1 MEMLQNV
8 INIREAI
15 STVINIGEASKLEE
29 DLSRLQV
36 SLDKARAVIYRGEW
50 GRFKNKDLA
59 ALLWHLKDATYDA
72 EDLLR
77 ESNDQVLRQKMEDAD
92 RSLVGQL
99 LSSSLNGVQ
108 TLIGGS
114 KTRIKEVQDKLNKA
128 VADLEG
134 ELNSVGLNFGIVQH
148 MPATSSVIG
157 VPQVFGRD
165 EERDLV
171 IEKLGV
177 MIGRD
182 NERDLVIEKMGVP
195 LTRFAAAR
203 AKGKR
208 TAGGTV
214 AKSASTPKRLKGESS
229 RAGPRISQS
238 KYIGNVSIL
247 PIFGIGGV
255 GKTTLAQYIY
265 NDERVSSHIRMRTWV
280 CVSDLFDKKRIIEEI
295 FRSITKKDSSQHSSN
310 DLQEE
315 LKKKLKSQKF
325 LLVLDDIW
333 SITNRE
339 WEELNALLKDR
350 LKGSMILVTTR
361 LEIVANLV
369 CTNNFKPFELKGL
382 DEDKFWNF
390 FKDCAFGQKRPAD
403 SECNNLHEIGQSI
416 ASRLCGSPLA
426 AKTLGRLLNMELTV
440 RHWET
445 IEKSELWELPHQENE
460 ILPALQLS
468 YLYLPREL
476 KRCFAFCSMFPKDYS
491 FERDEIVDIWVA
503 ESLVELVSGERTRPE
518 DIGIRYLDDLR
529 SRFLLQSDPK
539 YPDESRYVM
548 HDLIHDMAQS
558 VSVNECLLLQDL
570 SSRNEGRKL
579 HAVRHMSVQVADES
593 LKSEL
598 RDIQYLNKLHSLR
611 FGINLKGCKLV
622 KLPESIGELH
632 SLRYL
637 DISHSRV
644 KELPEKFWRLY
655 SLQVVDASRLSLR
668 VISPDVT
675 KLINLRRLALP
686 ADCALKLSVL
696 TGLGNLSRLRNLR
709 YFTVAP
715 KNGREIGELKDMDKL
730 SGTLTIKSICNV
742 KSKEEASEA
751 RLVDKQYLKAL
762 DLQWRD
768 SDGYYVISS
777 ENGVL
782 EGLRPPRRI
791 ERLKVKNFRGDSFC
805 PSWFKPESLPTIRSL
820 ELFSCHSLK
829 SLSIPSLPSLEH
841 LMLEWVRVEELTVF
855 ADDAPS
861 GSTDCD
867 RTQHPSRSNGI
878 VCFRG
883 LTSVCL
889 VNCRKLRNLDQFLSP
904 DYLPSIKS
912 IEIRYCISLVSVPSF
927 VGFGRLQDLKIW
939 GCYKVYP
946 QEMVLPSSLQRL
958 SIGNCGELD
967 RSFPTCLQAL
977 TSLTVLHLDRC
988 KNMESIPIGTNFQ
1001 VQYLL
1006 LKNCLKLSSIGGAH
1020 ALSSLRY
1027 VSILECPELLHQVQ
1041 QPFERDLM
1049 TKDESEL
1056 LHKFLQ
1062 LRTIFYY

>member
-1 MEMLQNV
+1 MEMLQSV
-8 INIREAI
+8 INIREAV
-15 STVINIGEASKLEE
+15 STVINFGEARKLEK
-29 DLSRLQV
+29 DLSCLQV
-36 SLDKARAVIYRGEW
+36 SLDKARAVIYRGKW

-77 ESNDQVLRQKMEDAD
+77 ESNDQVLQQKMEDAD
-92 RSLVGQL
+92 RSLAGQFF
-99 LSSSLNGVQ
+99 SSSLNVVQ

-128 VADLEG
+128 VDDLEG
-134 ELNSVGLNFGIVQH
+134 ELNSVSLNFEIVQH
-148 MPATSSVIG
+148 MPVTSSVIG

-195 LTRFAAAR
+195 LTRFVAAR

-208 TAGGTV
+208 AAGGTV

-238 KYIGNVSIL
+238 KCIGNVSIL
-247 PIFGIGGV
+247 PIFGI
-255 GKTTLAQYIY
+255 
-265 NDERVSSHIRMRTWV
+265 
-280 CVSDLFDKKRIIEEI
+280 DLFDKKRIIEEI
-295 FRSITKKDSSQHSSN
+295 FKSITKKDSSQHSSN

-339 WEELNALLKDR
+339 WEELNALLKDG

-361 LEIVANLV
+361 LQNVANLV
-369 CTNNFKPFELKGL
+369 CTNNFEPFELKGL

-403 SECNNLHEIGQSI
+403 SECNNLHKIGQSI

-426 AKTLGRLLNMELTV
+426 AKTLRRLLNMELTV

-476 KRCFAFCSMFPKDYS
+476 RRCFAFCSMFPKDYS

-529 SRFLLQSDPK
+529 SRFLLQIDPK

-579 HAVRHMSVQVADES
+579 HAVCHMSVQVADES

-611 FGINLKGCKLV
+611 LGINLKVEITWFNQLSNILFMSLQGCKLV
-622 KLPESIGELH
+622 KLPESI
-632 SLRYL
+632 
-637 DISHSRV
+637 V
-644 KELPEKFWRLY
+644 
-655 SLQVVDASRLSLR
+655 A
-668 VISPDVT
+668 
-675 KLINLRRLALP
+675 
-686 ADCALKLSVL
+686 
-696 TGLGNLSRLRNLR
+696 LRNGW
-709 YFTVAP
+709 
-715 KNGREIGELKDMDKL
+715 KIGELKDMDKL

-742 KSKEEASEA
+742 KSKEEACEA
-751 RLVDKQYLKAL
+751 RLVDKQYLKTL
-762 DLQWRD
+762 DLWWRD
-768 SDGYYVISS
+768 SD
-777 ENGVL
+777 
-782 EGLRPPRRI
+782 
-791 ERLKVKNFRGDSFC
+791 
-805 PSWFKPESLPTIRSL
+805 
-820 ELFSCHSLK
+820 
-829 SLSIPSLPSLEH
+829 
-841 LMLEWVRVEELTVF
+841 
-855 ADDAPS
+855 
-861 GSTDCD
+861 
-867 RTQHPSRSNGI
+867 
-878 VCFRG
+878 
-883 LTSVCL
+883 
-889 VNCRKLRNLDQFLSP
+889 
-904 DYLPSIKS
+904 
-912 IEIRYCISLVSVPSF
+912 
-927 VGFGRLQDLKIW
+927 
-939 GCYKVYP
+939 
-946 QEMVLPSSLQRL
+946 
-958 SIGNCGELD
+958 
-967 RSFPTCLQAL
+967 
-977 TSLTVLHLDRC
+977 
-988 KNMESIPIGTNFQ
+988 
-1001 VQYLL
+1001 
-1006 LKNCLKLSSIGGAH
+1006 
-1020 ALSSLRY
+1020 
-1027 VSILECPELLHQVQ
+1027 
-1041 QPFERDLM
+1041 
-1049 TKDESEL
+1049 
-1056 LHKFLQ
+1056 
-1062 LRTIFYY
+1062 

>member
-1 MEMLQNV
+1 MEMLQSL
-8 INIREAI
+8 INIREAV
-15 STVINIGEASKLEE
+15 STVINFGEASKLEK
-29 DLSRLQV
+29 DLSCLQV

-59 ALLWHLKDATYDA
+59 ALLWHLKEATYDA

-92 RSLVGQL
+92 RSLAGQFF
-99 LSSSLNGVQ
+99 SSSLNVVQ

-195 LTRFAAAR
+195 LTRFVAAG

-208 TAGGTV
+208 AAGGTV

-229 RAGPRISQS
+229 RAGPIISQS
-238 KYIGNVSIL
+238 KCIGNVSIL

-265 NDERVSSHIRMRTWV
+265 NDERVRSHFRMRTWV

-295 FRSITKKDSSQHSSN
+295 FKSITKKDSSQHSSN

-339 WEELNALLKDR
+339 WEELNALLKDG

-361 LEIVANLV
+361 LQNVANLV
-369 CTNNFKPFELKGL
+369 CTNNFEPFELKGL

-390 FKDCAFGQKRPAD
+390 FKNCAFGQKRPAD

-426 AKTLGRLLNMELTV
+426 AKTLGRLLNMELT
-440 RHWET
+440 
-445 IEKSELWELPHQENE
+445 
-460 ILPALQLS
+460 
-468 YLYLPREL
+468 
-476 KRCFAFCSMFPKDYS
+476 
-491 FERDEIVDIWVA
+491 
-503 ESLVELVSGERTRPE
+503 SLVELVSGERTRPE

-539 YPDESRYVM
+539 YPDKSRYVM

-579 HAVRHMSVQVADES
+579 HAVRHMSVLVADES
-593 LKSEL
+593 LNNEL
-598 RDIQYLNKLHSLR
+598 RDIQYLNKLHSLW
-611 FGINLKGCKLV
+611 FGISLKVEITWFNQLSNILFMSLKGCKLV

-655 SLQVVDASRLSLR
+655 SLQVVDASRSSLR

-686 ADCALKLSVL
+686 DYCALKLSVL
-696 TGLGNLSRLRNLR
+696 TRLGNLSRLRNLK

-715 KNGREIGELKDMDKL
+715 RNGREIGELKDMDKL

-762 DLQWRD
+762 ELRWRE
-768 SDGYYVISS
+768 SDGYNVMSS

-782 EGLRPPRRI
+782 EGLCPPRRI
-791 ERLKVKNFRGDSFC
+791 ERLVVINFRGDSFC
-805 PSWFKPESLPTIRSL
+805 PS
-820 ELFSCHSLK
+820 
-829 SLSIPSLPSLEH
+829 
-841 LMLEWVRVEELTVF
+841 
-855 ADDAPS
+855 
-861 GSTDCD
+861 
-867 RTQHPSRSNGI
+867 
-878 VCFRG
+878 
-883 LTSVCL
+883 
-889 VNCRKLRNLDQFLSP
+889 
-904 DYLPSIKS
+904 
-912 IEIRYCISLVSVPSF
+912 
-927 VGFGRLQDLKIW
+927 
-939 GCYKVYP
+939 
-946 QEMVLPSSLQRL
+946 
-958 SIGNCGELD
+958 
-967 RSFPTCLQAL
+967 
-977 TSLTVLHLDRC
+977 
-988 KNMESIPIGTNFQ
+988 
-1001 VQYLL
+1001 
-1006 LKNCLKLSSIGGAH
+1006 
-1020 ALSSLRY
+1020 
-1027 VSILECPELLHQVQ
+1027 
-1041 QPFERDLM
+1041 
-1049 TKDESEL
+1049 
-1056 LHKFLQ
+1056 
-1062 LRTIFYY
+1062 

>member
-1 MEMLQNV
+1 MLQSV
-8 INIREAI
+8 INIREAV
-15 STVINIGEASKLEE
+15 STMINFGEASKLEK
-29 DLSRLQV
+29 DLSCLPV

-77 ESNDQVLRQKMEDAD
+77 ESNDQVLWQKMEDAD
-92 RSLVGQL
+92 RSLAGQFF
-99 LSSSLNGVQ
+99 SSSLNVVQ

-134 ELNSVGLNFGIVQH
+134 ELNSVGLNFEIVQH
-148 MPATSSVIG
+148 MPVTSSVIG
-157 VPQVFGRD
+157 VPQVFGHD

-195 LTRFAAAR
+195 LTRFVAAR

-208 TAGGTV
+208 AAGGTV

-238 KYIGNVSIL
+238 KCIGNVSIL

-265 NDERVSSHIRMRTWV
+265 NDERVRSHFRMRTWV

-295 FRSITKKDSSQHSSN
+295 FKSITKKDSSQHSSN

-339 WEELNALLKDR
+339 WEELNALLKDG

-361 LEIVANLV
+361 LQNVANLV
-369 CTNNFKPFELKGL
+369 CTNNFEPFELKGL

-403 SECNNLHEIGQSI
+403 SECNNLHKIGQSI

-445 IEKSELWELPHQENE
+445 IQK
-460 ILPALQLS
+460 
-468 YLYLPREL
+468 
-476 KRCFAFCSMFPKDYS
+476 K
-491 FERDEIVDIWVA
+491 
-503 ESLVELVSGERTRPE
+503 SLVKLVSGERTRPE

-529 SRFLLQSDPK
+529 SRFLLQIDPK

-611 FGINLKGCKLV
+611 LGINLKVEITWFNQLSNILFMSLQGCKLV

-637 DISHSRV
+637 DISHSCV

-655 SLQVVDASRLSLR
+655 SLQVVDARRSSLR
-668 VISPDVT
+668 AISPDVT

-686 ADCALKLSVL
+686 TNCALKLSVL
-696 TGLGNLSRLRNLR
+696 TRLGNLSRLRNLK

-715 KNGREIGELKDMDKL
+715 RNGRKIGELKDMDKL

-751 RLVDKQYLKAL
+751 RLVDKQYLKTL
-762 DLQWRD
+762 DLWWRD
-768 SDGYYVISS
+768 SDGYNVMSS

-782 EGLRPPRRI
+782 EGLCPPRRI
-791 ERLKVKNFRGDSFC
+791 ECLKVENFRGDSFC
-805 PSWFKPESLPTIRSL
+805 
-820 ELFSCHSLK
+820 
-829 SLSIPSLPSLEH
+829 
-841 LMLEWVRVEELTVF
+841 
-855 ADDAPS
+855 
-861 GSTDCD
+861 
-867 RTQHPSRSNGI
+867 
-878 VCFRG
+878 
-883 LTSVCL
+883 
-889 VNCRKLRNLDQFLSP
+889 
-904 DYLPSIKS
+904 
-912 IEIRYCISLVSVPSF
+912 
-927 VGFGRLQDLKIW
+927 
-939 GCYKVYP
+939 
-946 QEMVLPSSLQRL
+946 SS
-958 SIGNCGELD
+958 
-967 RSFPTCLQAL
+967 
-977 TSLTVLHLDRC
+977 
-988 KNMESIPIGTNFQ
+988 
-1001 VQYLL
+1001 
-1006 LKNCLKLSSIGGAH
+1006 
-1020 ALSSLRY
+1020 
-1027 VSILECPELLHQVQ
+1027 
-1041 QPFERDLM
+1041 
-1049 TKDESEL
+1049 
-1056 LHKFLQ
+1056 
-1062 LRTIFYY
+1062 